1 MDTQVLERNEVQ
13 VEAVLDELSNQHDAG
28 ITAVGDMRE
37 SENVPEKCK
46 GSIQQ
51 VPTPTNQQIMDRA
64 VCFETNAARS
74 ILLDGISKKPC
85 KNTTSRSC

>member
-46 GSIQQ
+46 GSI
-51 VPTPTNQQIMDRA
+51 
-64 VCFETNAARS
+64 
-74 ILLDGISKKPC
+74 
-85 KNTTSRSC
+85 